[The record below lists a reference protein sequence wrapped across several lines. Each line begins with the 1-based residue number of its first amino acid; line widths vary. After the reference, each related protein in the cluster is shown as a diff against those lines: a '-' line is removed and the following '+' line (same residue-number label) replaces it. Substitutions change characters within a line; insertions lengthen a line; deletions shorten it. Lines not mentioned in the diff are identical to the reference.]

1 MIIKMYWEQCHD
13 FVVDDEGAFLL
24 EADAAEAAEKLVPK
38 LSPQERVKFD
48 QMKDIYVATG
58 SNGKARAGCYYFLVS
73 SDTKELKF
81 ESAVVL
87 SSDLSSRAASVKFLP
102 DIQVGGVDDIDAINP
117 AAY

>member
-1 MIIKMYWEQCHD
+1 MIIKMYWKQCHD
-13 FVVDDEGAFLL
+13 FVVDDEDAFLI
-24 EADAAEAAEKLVPK
+24 EADAGETAEKLVPK

-58 SNGKARAGCYYFLVS
+58 SIGKTRAGCYYFLVS

-87 SSDLSSRAASVKFLP
+87 SSDLSSRAARVKSLP
-102 DIQVGGVDDIDAINP
+102 DIQVGGIDDIDAIDP
-117 AAY
+117 TAY